1 MRLLFVTQAIDL
13 DDPIL
18 GFFSRWIVE
27 FQLHSSS
34 TVIAQRVGRHSLTCP
49 VFSLGKES
57 GASIPIQIVRFFH
70 ILFLHRK
77 SVDAIFVHMTPIWAV
92 LAWPCC
98 ALFRVPIY
106 LWYEARGQSLWLRIA
121 LRVVRKVFSAS
132 SWGMPLM
139 TQKSVIVGHGIDLD
153 TWALPR
159 SSAKNGNLCTVG
171 RITASKRL
179 EILVEAIALLPPA
192 YSLHIVGAPMTD
204 EDVLYQKKLYVLIER
219 LKLSERVHIDV
230 VAHAFIPSILAQ
242 SEMFLHASVTGL
254 DKALLEAMAAGC
266 PTISCGIVRSI
277 LPQQCQADGA
287 ADIARRVLDI
297 HVLSQEDH
305 NSLSETLQS
314 IIVRDHGLER
324 LVQRLCVEM
333 ARA

>member
-18 GFFSRWIVE
+18 GFFSRWIAE
-27 FQLHSSS
+27 FQLYSSP

-57 GASIPIQIVRFFH
+57 GVSIPMQIVRFFQ
-70 ILFLHRK
+70 ILFRHRK
-77 SVDAIFVHMTPIWAV
+77 SADAIFVHMTPVWVV
-92 LAWPCC
+92 LAWPYC

-106 LWYEARGQSLWLRIA
+106 LWYEARGQSWWLNIA

-159 SSAKNGNLCTVG
+159 SSVQYGALCTVG
-171 RITASKRL
+171 RITPSKRL
-179 EILVEAIALLPPA
+179 EILLEAIALLPHT

-204 EDVLYQKKLYVLIER
+204 EDVLYQKKLDMQIDTLQI
-219 LKLSERVHIDV
+219 KERVRMDV
-230 VAHAFIPSILAQ
+230 LPHASIPVILAQ
-242 SEMFLHASVTGL
+242 SSIFLHASVTGL

-266 PTISCGIVRSI
+266 PTISCGMVRSI
-277 LPQQCQADGA
+277 LPSQCQATDA
-287 ADIARRVLDI
+287 VDLAQRVIAFTALPVAEKERLSLDLQQRVIL
-297 HVLSQEDH
+297 H
-305 NSLSETLQS
+305 
-314 IIVRDHGLER
+314 HGLQR
-324 LVQRLCVEM
+324 LVQRLYGEM
-333 ARA
+333 VRA